1 MKVLKVKVNENFD
14 PLKLG
19 NPRICQ
25 DTRREGGREDEEG
38 VEKGSEQGER
48 E

>member
-19 NPRICQ
+19 NLRYK
-25 DTRREGGREDEEG
+25 TRGREDRKG

-48 E
+48 G